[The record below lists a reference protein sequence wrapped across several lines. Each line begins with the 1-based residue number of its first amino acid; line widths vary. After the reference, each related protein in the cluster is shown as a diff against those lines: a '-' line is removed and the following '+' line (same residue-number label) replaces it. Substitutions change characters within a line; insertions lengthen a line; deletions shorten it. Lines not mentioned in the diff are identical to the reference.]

1 MLIGASMNSTTWRRN
16 VGLLGLVLSSFTI
29 AADPPL
35 VATAPHLSPEDER
48 RAFKLPP
55 GFEAQLV
62 AAEPDI
68 QKPMNMAFD
77 ARGRLW
83 VTCTVEYP
91 YPAKDRPG
99 RDCIKILDDFG
110 PDGRARKITT
120 FADGLNIPIGLLPYE
135 DGAIVFSLPHIW
147 RLRDTNGDGKAD
159 QREVLLSGFGQRDT
173 HGLVNGLVR
182 GMDGWIYACHGYAND
197 SDVTAKDGSRIQMN
211 SGHTFRFKPDG
222 SRIEIVSRGQ
232 VNPFGQCIDSYGNHY
247 TACCHSKPITQLM
260 RGAVFSSF
268 AKPHDGLGFGPD
280 MISDYRGSTAL
291 CGLALYDADHFPA
304 EYRGRMFLGDVV
316 NNCINIFDLNRQGAS
331 FSARQWKEDFLKSS
345 DPWFRPV
352 DIKLGPDGAL
362 YIADFYNR
370 IIGHYEVPLNHPGR
384 DRTSG
389 RIWRIVATD
398 QKPRSPRADW
408 TTAKTDELID
418 DLGHPNQIV
427 RTTAM
432 HELADR
438 RPDAS
443 AALKELLKSRLA
455 SAGLAQIHALWVLE
469 RLGVLRNHEIVADI
483 RVSHGGLRMTA
494 MKILAERPALG
505 REEWDEVCHYLVDGR
520 DNWVRKC
527 AAEVLG
533 RHPSARSLQCLLQ
546 VRGAEEVLADP
557 FLLHTVRIA
566 IRDQIA
572 DTKIALPKATEQ
584 QRDFLCDAALGVPS
598 ERAAQWIADHLGD
611 LASRQR
617 PRMPEYLR
625 HVARFAPRATLDS
638 ALQTLERYTAKNS
651 DCGQLLLAFARGLQ
665 ERGVHDIALGAW
677 PIAMIGEH
685 LGSTKAQDVLV
696 GIDLVATL
704 RLADGFEGL
713 SRIAVER
720 RQTDEARCASLAG
733 LASLDPKKSVEMI
746 SQRLG
751 DGGETAAVREKA
763 ASVLAT
769 MNSPAA
775 HSALLSALATAPT
788 KSANAIA
795 AALAGQRAGAE
806 AMLQTIAAG
815 KASPRLLLDR
825 SVRVKLDALKS
836 KDIADRIA
844 QLTEGLPP
852 ADAAIAELLR
862 RRADG
867 FANSK
872 PEAAAGAKIYA
883 QHCANCHQLGGKG
896 TAIGPHLDGIG
907 VRGLERLLE
916 DTLDPHRNVDHSF
929 RTTSLHMKAGQVL
942 QGLVLREEGSVV
954 ILADNQGK
962 EQRIE
967 KSRIESRE
975 VSPLSPMPANWSD
988 QIAEKDLFDL
998 MAFLL
1003 TQRGKSN

>member
-1 MLIGASMNSTTWRRN
+1 MFRLAMLP
-16 VGLLGLVLSSFTI
+16 LLLVAGQTI

-35 VATAPHLSPEDER
+35 VATAPHLSPEDEC

-55 GFEAQLV
+55 EFAAQLV

-83 VTCTVEYP
+83 VTCTIEYP
-91 YPAKDRPG
+91 YPVKDRPG

-110 PDGRARKITT
+110 PDGRAKKITT
-120 FADGLNIPIGLLPYE
+120 FADGLNIPIGLLPYD
-135 DGAIVFSLPHIW
+135 DGAIVFSIPHLW

-197 SDVTAKDGSRIQMN
+197 SDVTAKDGSRIVIN

-247 TACCHSKPITQLM
+247 TACCHSKPITQLL
-260 RGAVFSSF
+260 RGAVFESF
-268 AKPHDGLGFGPD
+268 AKPHDGLGFGPS
-280 MISDYRGSTAL
+280 MIADYRGSTAL
-291 CGLALYDADHFPA
+291 CGLALYEADHFPA

-331 FSARQWKEDFLKSS
+331 FSARQWKDDFLTSS

-362 YIADFYNR
+362 YVADFYNR

-389 RIWRIVATD
+389 RIWRVVVKNQTP
-398 QKPRSPRADW
+398 KSPRADW
-408 TTAKTDELID
+408 TTAKTDELIA
-418 DLGHPNQIV
+418 DLAHANQTV
-427 RTTAM
+427 RLTAM

-438 RPDAS
+438 RRDAS
-443 AALKELLKSRLA
+443 SALNDLLKSRIT
-455 SAGLAQIHALWVLE
+455 SARLAQTYALRALE
-469 RLGVLRNHEIVADI
+469 RLG
-483 RVSHGGLRMTA
+483 GLRPGELMSA
-494 MKILAERPALG
+494 LQSSHDGLQIAALKILAERPALTA
-505 REEWDEVCHYLVDGR
+505 EEWNAVCQCLVDGR
-520 DNWVRKC
+520 DNQVRKV

-533 RHPSARSLQCLLQ
+533 RHPSARSLGCLLQ
-546 VRGAEEVLADP
+546 VRGVADVLNDP
-557 FLLHTVRIA
+557 FLLHTIRIA

-572 DTKIALPKATEQ
+572 DPTVELPKANEQ

-598 ERAAQWIADHLGD
+598 ERAAQCIADQLGE
-611 LASRQR
+611 LTSRQR
-617 PRMPEYLR
+617 SRLPEYFR
-625 HVARFAPRATLDS
+625 HVAKHAPRPTLDS
-638 ALQTLERYTAKNS
+638 ALKSLERFTGKNS
-651 DCGQLLLAFARGLQ
+651 DCGQFLLAFARGLQ
-665 ERGVHDIALGAW
+665 ERGIRDLALGVW
-677 PIAMIGEH
+677 PMAMIGEH
-685 LGSTKAQDVLV
+685 LHSSKAQDVLV

-704 RLADGFEGL
+704 GLTDCFEELA
-713 SRIAVER
+713 RIAVER
-720 RQTDEARCASLAG
+720 QQSDAVRCASLAG
-733 LASLDPKKSVEMI
+733 LASLDAKKSVDLI
-746 SQRLG
+746 SQRLS
-751 DGGETAAVREKA
+751 DVGETAAVRDKA
-763 ASVLAT
+763 AGVLAT
-769 MNSPAA
+769 MNVPAA
-775 HSALLSALATAPT
+775 RDALLSALSTAPT

-795 AALAGQRAGAE
+795 AALASQRGGAE
-806 AMLQTIAAG
+806 ALLQTIAEG
-815 KASPRLLLDR
+815 KASPRLLLER
-825 SVRVKLDALKS
+825 PVRVKLDALKS
-836 KDIADRIA
+836 KDIADKIA

-852 ADAAIAELLR
+852 ADAAVAELLR

-867 FANSK
+867 FAKSK
-872 PEAAAGAKIYA
+872 PDAFAGAKVFT
-883 QHCANCHQLGGKG
+883 QHCANCHQIRGQG

-907 VRGLERLLE
+907 IRGLERLLE
-916 DTLDPHRNVDHSF
+916 DTLDPNRNVDHSF

-988 QIAEKDLFDL
+988 QIVEKDLFDL
-998 MAFLL
+998 IAFLL